1 MNVAS
6 MVAGTPALSGDLHQK
21 MGTKKMKRNAIL
33 PTVIAALVLQIAC
46 GEKKTSLSPSTA
58 SVQVSVMTIQ
68 YESVPSIVKAPG
80 TVQPRNR
87 IALSS
92 QINGFV
98 REINVRTGDSV
109 RQDQVLAML
118 DARDAENQKTAAQ
131 ASVLEAQAALSEAQK
146 AHQAAIDM
154 QSAAKASAELAGQT
168 LTRYQKLFESR
179 SISTQEID
187 EVRMRR
193 NSSAAELASR
203 ESMVAAAA
211 DRIQQAE
218 ARISQAKAQ
227 AGRADV
233 ALSWT
238 QIKAP
243 SSGKIVERLV
253 DPGTAIFP
261 GTPLLII
268 ESTTQ
273 PQVLANIPIEQSGG
287 LHAGMEAKIR
297 SAEAARIL
305 IGRLSEV
312 VPLSD
317 PSTHSIQFKVD
328 LPSNAALSNGQ
339 FVAVDI
345 PVGKRNVL
353 LIPLSAIR
361 EAGQLAGLFVVD
373 SASRARFRLVKCTP
387 YDATYSEILSGVEP
401 GENII
406 EPLNDRITDGASVE
420 IRQ

>member
-1 MNVAS
+1 
-6 MVAGTPALSGDLHQK
+6 
-21 MGTKKMKRNAIL
+21 MKRNTIL
-33 PTVIAALVLQIAC
+33 PILFTTLVLQIAC
-46 GEKKTSLSPSTA
+46 GEKKASLSPAVTIP
-58 SVQVSVMTIQ
+58 VSVMTIR
-68 YESVPSIVKAPG
+68 YESVPTILKAPG

-87 IALSS
+87 ITLSS

-98 REINVRTGDSV
+98 REIHVRVGDSV

-118 DARDAENQKTAAQ
+118 DARDAENQKAAAQ
-131 ASVLEAQAALSEAQK
+131 AAVQEAQAALSEAQK
-146 AHQAAIDM
+146 AHQAALDM
-154 QSAAKASAELAGQT
+154 RSAATASAELAGQT

-179 SISTQEID
+179 SISPQEID

-193 NSSAAELASR
+193 ASSAAELAAR

-211 DRIQQAE
+211 DRIKQVE

-233 ALSWT
+233 ALGWT

-253 DPGTAIFP
+253 VAGTAIFP

-273 PQVLANIPIEQSGG
+273 PQVLANIPTEQSGG
-287 LHAGMEAKIR
+287 LHTGMTVKIESAGTAGIPE
-297 SAEAARIL
+297 
-305 IGRLSEV
+305 GRLSEV

-317 PSTHSIQFKVD
+317 PSTHSVQFKVD
-328 LPSNAALSNGQ
+328 IPSNAVLSNGQ
-339 FVAVDI
+339 FVTVDI

-353 LIPLSAIR
+353 LVPLSAIR
-361 EAGQLAGLFVVD
+361 ETGQLTGLFLTD
-373 SASRARFRLVKCTP
+373 SASKARFRLVKCAP
-387 YDATYSEILSGVEP
+387 YDATHSEILSGVEP
-401 GENII
+401 GEKII
-406 EPLNDRITDGASVE
+406 AHLNDQITEGTSVE

>member
-1 MNVAS
+1 
-6 MVAGTPALSGDLHQK
+6 
-21 MGTKKMKRNAIL
+21 MGTKKMKHNAIFPIL
-33 PTVIAALVLQIAC
+33 FAALVLQIAC
-46 GEKKTSLSPSTA
+46 GVDKAPLSPSAATIP
-58 SVQVSVMTIQ
+58 VSVIAIR

-80 TVQPRNR
+80 TVQPRHR

-98 REINVRTGDSV
+98 REIHVRAGDSV

-118 DARDAENQKTAAQ
+118 DARDIENQKAAAQ
-131 ASVLEAQAALSEAQK
+131 ASVQEAQAALAEAQK

-154 QSAAKASAELAGQT
+154 RSAAAASAELAGQT
-168 LTRYQKLFESR
+168 LARYQKLFESR
-179 SISTQEID
+179 SISPQEID
-187 EVRMRR
+187 EIRMRR

-203 ESMVAAAA
+203 ESMIAAAI

-218 ARISQAKAQ
+218 ARLSQAKAQ

-233 ALSWT
+233 SLSWT

-243 SSGKIVERLV
+243 SSGKIAERLV

-261 GTPLLII
+261 GTSLLII

-273 PQVLANIPIEQSGG
+273 PQVLANIPTEQSGS
-287 LHAGMEAKIR
+287 LHVGMEVKIRGAGAAKIPD
-297 SAEAARIL
+297 
-305 IGRLSEV
+305 GRLSEI

-317 PSTHSIQFKVD
+317 PATHTLQFKVD

-339 FVAVDI
+339 FVSIDI
-345 PVGKRNVL
+345 PTGKRNAL
-353 LIPLSAIR
+353 LVPLSAIR
-361 EAGQLAGLFVVD
+361 VTGQLTGLFVTD
-373 SASRARFRLVKCTP
+373 SSSKARFRLVQCAP
-387 YDATYSEILSGVEP
+387 YDTTHSEILSGVEP
-401 GENII
+401 GEKII
-406 EPLNDRITDGASVE
+406 AQLNDQITDGISVE